1 MDSIDTMLHDYD
13 QWEQEEAS
21 FLAANPI
28 ASRYAAKLVEIE
40 SVVFAALPAT
50 QQHADLMT
58 AIKSLIVER
67 DTLREL
73 VNRPCPVCT
82 AIDEVLA

>member
-1 MDSIDTMLHDYD
+1 MDGIDTMLHEYD
-13 QWEQEEAS
+13 EWEREEAA

-28 ASRYAAKLVEIE
+28 ATRYAEKLVEIE
-40 SVVFAALPAT
+40 RLVFDALPAT

-67 DTLREL
+67 DELRKL